1 MKHIARFAAAI
12 MLLTTLTFVA
22 GCEKDPKPS
31 EQSQLEINPEF
42 VPINWEETSVT
53 TYDDSTGNYQIQF
66 NGSVPDIHPGSVIAI
81 DRDTV
86 VLYRFVTSA
95 NVTGNTVNVTTVE
108 ASLTDIFANTEFTL
122 TTLSENETKAK
133 GIVLYPV
140 EAYLLDDQGGYQAI
154 NVNLQRK
161 ENTRFTENLWTGM
174 LYNLDGTTLFSGNN
188 WSVTLERMNA
198 SIGIDME
205 LLLNF
210 GARTEHEFVDNLID
224 RYRSKTLKI
233 EAALVGKF
241 NTEQMIRFNAQG
253 SFSFTPDYDLWK
265 HDLFPPAS
273 IKFMAGP
280 VPIVLTLRSDL
291 YRQVEASGSGEIS
304 AYTGFSDHAEG
315 RVGFAW
321 SQGDGISP
329 KTSFENTFSFT
340 PSTLEGRGQVQAK
353 VWVFPRIKVMLYDR
367 VGPSFDFMPWM
378 SDTVRGGF
386 REQTLGQTNNYC
398 AWSLDHYAGLDLRCG
413 LSRNHIF
420 FGYEVDNVSTDRRT
434 VANRKLYHSP
444 KRVEHVSGRPASG
457 QTQQVSFRVYDQ
469 NYLFDQEQP
478 TPFPQVVKFEAV
490 GQLSS
495 EYGLAAGGTV
505 SVSWTPTDGD
515 ILYAKLY
522 DINGSVLAQD
532 TIHSTGDWVDLR
544 LPSGLLW
551 ATRNVGAT
559 SPEDYGD
566 YFAWGE
572 TTPKSVY
579 DWTTYI
585 YCNGASNQLTK
596 YCSRSLYGY
605 NGFTDNLTILQPGD
619 DAATANYGG
628 RTPTKEEWQELMNN
642 TTATWT
648 TQNGVNG
655 RLFTGT
661 NGNSLFLPAAGVRLD
676 SSLYGDGCNGLY
688 WSSSLSTDSPYGAW
702 EYDFDSSYQSMGG
715 SNRGYGLSVR
725 AVRSAQ

>member
-1 MKHIARFAAAI
+1 